1 MPKYLQFDLNI
12 VFSWHP
18 MSSKFIKSGQKTLY
32 MNTVLTKLNIFFFIF
47 RAHDLIEKG
56 RRHKLSTPGTY
67 YVSVRAVSLAG
78 PGAWSEE
85 LLVTVGEDGKMA
97 LLWSILIPILVIGIF
112 GIVIGFYLYYR
123 RQRPGGDETTMNPI
137 YWKVNFQLI
146 SDNILCFLCINKI
159 LQGMSVH
166 QKLGIF

>member
-1 MPKYLQFDLNI
+1 M
-12 VFSWHP
+12 
-18 MSSKFIKSGQKTLY
+18 
-32 MNTVLTKLNIFFFIF
+32 
-47 RAHDLIEKG
+47 IEKG

-146 SDNILCFLCINKI
+146 SNHIQSNSALRNC
-159 LQGMSVH
+159 
-166 QKLGIF
+166 

>member
-1 MPKYLQFDLNI
+1 MASDVFKVYQIRAKDPVYEYCTDKIKY
-12 VFSWHP
+12 
-18 MSSKFIKSGQKTLY
+18 
-32 MNTVLTKLNIFFFIF
+32 FFLIF

>member
-1 MPKYLQFDLNI
+1 MCAFLRMMLRVYLERCLDGYKGQ
-12 VFSWHP
+12 
-18 MSSKFIKSGQKTLY
+18 SKILKTY
-32 MNTVLTKLNIFFFIF
+32 QTTIPEM
-47 RAHDLIEKG
+47 G
-56 RRHKLSTPGTY
+56 RRGSPLADTLGKWCHAPGHHPGP
-67 YVSVRAVSLAG
+67 VSLAG

-137 YWKVNFQLI
+137 YWKVNVQLI
-146 SDNILCFLCINKI
+146 SDHILCFLHTSDSMVFMSSWLKEFKI
-159 LQGMSVH
+159 YA
-166 QKLGIF
+166 KNEI

>member
-1 MPKYLQFDLNI
+1 MI
-12 VFSWHP
+12 
-18 MSSKFIKSGQKTLY
+18 
-32 MNTVLTKLNIFFFIF
+32 FIF
-47 RAHDLIEKG
+47 LNFSAHDLIQKG

-146 SDNILCFLCINKI
+146 SDRILCFLYTNIKDFWPTPKERIFLKI
-159 LQGMSVH
+159 LKVQDENSSA
-166 QKLGIF
+166 